1 MGRNVLSK
9 VIPSQDSHLVH
20 ILFALIASNPNRFHL
35 RQLYSMC
42 KPTMKR
48 NKFKNKINTL
58 KMFISAKTHCVVA
71 VITRVITSKYAFSAD
86 EFYACSFA
94 NSTRHNN
101 FLMYSC
107 NSEFYGVEIF
117 FPLFFEMIL
126 VKEKLLQYFLPPTKT
141 PYFLWLPFYHCVLIS
156 NCFKFYLKKDEKRK
170 DNRILRR
177 NYLNPL
183 DYYSKNN
190 TDEVACEN
198 SSLQPPWK
206 THLNSY
212 SVSTTIDHFQ
222 VVQ

>member
-1 MGRNVLSK
+1 MKTDTNELFLTLCGKAFDSVGAATRKDCTPYVFKLKKMERNVLSK

-20 ILFALIASNPNRFHL
+20 VLFALIASNPNRFHL

-48 NKFKNKINTL
+48 IKFKNKINTL

-107 NSEFYGVEIF
+107 NSEFYGLEIF

-126 VKEKLLQYFLPPTKT
+126 VKGKLYFLPPTKT
-141 PYFLWLPFYHCVLIS
+141 PYFL
-156 NCFKFYLKKDEKRK
+156 
-170 DNRILRR
+170 
-177 NYLNPL
+177 
-183 DYYSKNN
+183 
-190 TDEVACEN
+190 
-198 SSLQPPWK
+198 
-206 THLNSY
+206 
-212 SVSTTIDHFQ
+212 
-222 VVQ
+222 